1 MSDDTFVRAVKE
13 RVDLVALISERVPL
27 KKTGKTWSACCPF
40 HKEKTPSFHVM
51 PDKGRYRCYGCEASG
66 DALSFLMAMDGMD
79 FPQALEELAKREGME
94 MPRRRRPG
102 RDLSPLRAALEEAWR
117 WYIAQLD
124 EGAGR
129 QARAAMAERLGE
141 EAVTAFGLGYAPAG
155 GGLATEL
162 VQAHGPAL
170 RELGLVREDERRGG
184 ERDLLWDRWI
194 FPICDS
200 GGKIAGFSGRV
211 ARDDKKAPKYVNSPQ
226 SALFDKSRLIYNL
239 HRVRPQDEQLL
250 VVEGYTDVIR
260 LTQAGFSGVVAV
272 MGTALTEHHFQA
284 LFRRTGEVVLCFDGD
299 GAGRKAAWR
308 AILSGAQHLD
318 SKHTLRI
325 LTLPEGAD
333 PDSLVQE
340 QGAEKMRELMV
351 QSPTLSQ
358 FLLDSLPSPEQ
369 GGLEQVRAGL
379 ERAMEVVRLLPDQ
392 ASREMWR
399 DALAGKVG
407 VDPASLS
414 VAAPAAA
421 SGPAPAQ
428 RQSAPAS
435 GGAPWPQEPWPEPGP
450 GEYQPAVHGGQ
461 EPHADGADGAEAAEQ
476 GGVPAGVR
484 RQVAVLAAHM
494 LEILLH
500 HPQLAGDCA
509 LTEKVAGWSVSPL
522 DELLDLLSTLRTAA
536 PGQEGQL
543 CEEWKLRR
551 ELDGETPLR
560 ADQYRGVLPG
570 ADDAR
575 ASLRGY
581 GFDLELHAGALAGES
596 RVQVLCRMLDSGGAE
611 AVPAQLRQD
620 ILRELSGA
628 LLRSSEEERERVQR
642 ALAAL
647 RSS

>member
-1 MSDDTFVRAVKE
+1 MSDDAFVRAVKE
-13 RVDLVALISERVPL
+13 RVDLVALISERVRL

-40 HKEKTPSFHVM
+40 HKEKTPSFHVQ

-66 DALSFLMAMDGMD
+66 DAFSFLMAMDGLE

-94 MPRRRRPG
+94 MPRKRRPG

-124 EGAGR
+124 QGAGR
-129 QARAAMAERLGE
+129 TARAAMAERLGE

-162 VQAHGPAL
+162 AGAHGPAL
-170 RELGLVREDERRGG
+170 RELGLIREDERRGG
-184 ERDLLWDRWI
+184 ERDLLWERWI

-200 GGKIAGFSGRV
+200 GGKIVGFSGRV
-211 ARDDKKAPKYVNSPQ
+211 ARDTKKAPKYVNSPQ

-272 MGTALTEHHFQA
+272 MGTALTEHHFLA
-284 LFRRTGEVVLCFDGD
+284 LFRRTDQVVLCFDGD

-340 QGAEKMRELMV
+340 QGPEKMRELMA

-358 FLLDSLPSPEQ
+358 FLLQSLPSPEQGGPEQ

-399 DALAGKVG
+399 DALAEKVG
-407 VDPASLS
+407 VDAASLS
-414 VAAPAAA
+414 VAAP
-421 SGPAPAQ
+421 SPSVAPAQ
-428 RQSAPAS
+428 PQPASAP
-435 GGAPWPQEPWPEPGP
+435 GGAPWPEEPWPGP
-450 GEYQPAVHGGQ
+450 AEYQPEVDVGQ
-461 EPHADGADGAEAAEQ
+461 EPRGGEGEAAEQ
-476 GGVPAGVR
+476 DGSGVPAAVR
-484 RQVAVLAAHM
+484 RKVAHLAAHM
-494 LEILLH
+494 LEILLEE
-500 HPQLAGDCA
+500 PQLAGECA

-522 DELLDLLSTLRTAA
+522 DELLDLLSTLRDA
-536 PGQEGQL
+536 PAGEVRQR
-543 CEEWKLRR
+543 CEEWKLKR
-551 ELDGETPLR
+551 ELDGEKPVR
-560 ADQYRGVLPG
+560 EDQYRGVMPV

-575 ASLRGY
+575 ASLRTH
-581 GFDLELHAGALAGES
+581 GFDLELHAGTLSGES
-596 RVQVLCRMLDSGGAE
+596 RVQVLCRVLDSGGAE
-611 AVPAQLRQD
+611 AVPAQLRQE
-620 ILRELSGA
+620 IARELSGA
-628 LLRSSEEERERVQR
+628 LLRSPEEEREQVQR

-647 RSS
+647 RSA